1 MKIREYSPQEFDKLK
16 SAWKNLEKG
25 TEMTWFQTYDWY
37 KIVNKHFMDEKKKAP
52 FRSGT
57 YVLLSDDNDG
67 KPLMIAPIQIVKKS
81 FYFKGIGLMK
91 GFYFIGRQGFSDYL
105 NFIYNDYKDEYL
117 RTILEYLSKT
127 YGMTYCRFEN
137 VSERVSSY
145 KSLNENYGADRV
157 DSLCLRL
164 PLENTF
170 EDYKKILSKS
180 MRQNIRTANNRSER
194 DGFKFT
200 YRILNH
206 IDSVTADKLNEVRNQ
221 RLGKKQ
227 NDTRNALSI
236 QARIYTKC
244 RDTLV
249 NVTSEPI
256 DVMHEI
262 DKCWCL
268 IAECNNEIA
277 AFFYSVYKPE
287 NKTVYLLLAGVNT
300 KYEWYSPGI
309 TQLVSFIENE
319 IGAGKPDVDV
329 LDMTR
334 GDEKYKYDLK
344 SKEVVTSQFVF
355 YI

>member
-1 MKIREYSPQEFDKLK
+1 MKISEFSPQEFEKLEA
-16 SAWKNLEKG
+16 AWKTLEKG
-25 TEMTWFQTYDWY
+25 LEMTWFQTYDWY
-37 KIVNKHFMDEKKKAP
+37 KVINRHFIAEKKKAP

-57 YVLLSDDNDG
+57 YVLLSDDNDT
-67 KPLMIAPIQIVKKS
+67 PLMIAPVQIVNKG
-81 FYFKGIGLMK
+81 FYFKGIGMMK

-105 NFIYNDYKDEYL
+105 NFIYDEFKDEYL
-117 RTILEYLSKT
+117 REILEYLSKK

-137 VSERVSSY
+137 ISEKTSSY
-145 KSLNENYGADRV
+145 KSLNDNYGADRI
-157 DSLCLRL
+157 DSLCLHL
-164 PLENTF
+164 PLEDTF

-194 DGFKFT
+194 DGLSFSFK
-200 YRILNH
+200 ILDH
-206 IDSVTADKLNEVRNQ
+206 VDADMANKLNEVRNQ

-227 NDTRNALSI
+227 SDTNSTLSTK
-236 QARIYTKC
+236 AKVYNKC
-244 RDTLV
+244 REALV
-249 NVTSEPI
+249 NSTSEPI
-256 DVMHEI
+256 DVMNEI

-268 IAECNNEIA
+268 VAECNNEIA

-309 TQLVSFIENE
+309 TQIVSFIEQE
-319 IGAGKPDVDV
+319 IGNGKPNVEM

-344 SKEVVTSQFVF
+344 SKELVTSQFVF
-355 YI
+355 YM